1 MGSMLFALKAL
12 FNKITE
18 MFPQRSITGAPFAA
32 RDRKPCCLHFL
43 EKNRQPKHLM
53 ADILNRQVKGTGADA
68 TVCTTT
74 IEAEEV
80 QIPKRN
86 VDMYALGFPCTPRSL
101 RGYGGGFEDPN
112 CKPFW
117 AGLSTIV
124 RALPSTF
131 VMENAWG

>member
-1 MGSMLFALKAL
+1 MGSELFALKAL
-12 FNKITE
+12 CNKITE
-18 MFPQRSITGAPFAA
+18 VFPKHSITVAPFAA
-32 RDRKPCCLHFL
+32 CDRKPCCLHFL
-43 EKNRQPKHLM
+43 EKNHQPKHLM
-53 ADILNRQVKGTGADA
+53 ADILNRQIKGKGADA

-80 QIPKRN
+80 QIPKHN
-86 VDMYALGFPCTPRSL
+86 IDLYVLGFPCTPWSL
-101 RGYGGGFEDPN
+101 RGDGGGFEDPN

-124 RALPSTF
+124 HALPNTF